1 MGDFFRDLKN
11 LRIFAAQIG
20 GIMEQL
26 YELFNAKLAET
37 PTDFLRYL
45 HDRINWK
52 NRMIAILG
60 ERGVGKTT
68 LMLQKIKLDGAANTL
83 YFSADNMFFAQHS
96 LFDTANEFY
105 RKGGQRLY
113 IDEIHKYPS
122 WSTELKMIYDYCP
135 QLQVVVTGSSILDL
149 YKGTAD
155 LSRRIICYI
164 LKGLSFREFIAMTK
178 GIVLPPVSLEAILRH
193 EVPFPFGER
202 PLALFDDYIK
212 SGYYPFWAE
221 TDYTTRLNNV
231 LNLTL
236 ENDIPTYAKMNI
248 STARKL
254 KQLLFIISQSVPFK
268 PNFTKIGA
276 AMECDRGTV
285 ADLSFYMEKAHLTM
299 TLRHWDDGMKTFG
312 KMEKMYLGNTNLVY
326 ALADGKPDS
335 GNLRETFFLSQM
347 QVNHKVCASAVS
359 DFNIDGTTFEVGG
372 KNKGKK
378 QIANVK
384 DSFVAKD
391 NIEYGYDNI
400 IPLWHFGMNY

>member
-1 MGDFFRDLKN
+1 
-11 LRIFAAQIG
+11 
-20 GIMEQL
+20 MEQL

-37 PTDFLRYL
+37 STDFLRYL
-45 HDRINWK
+45 HDRINWQ

-68 LMLQKIKLDGAANTL
+68 LMLQKIKLDGTANTL
-83 YFSADNMFFAQHS
+83 YFSADNMYFSQHT

-155 LSRRIICYI
+155 LSRRIVSYT
-164 LKGLSFREFIAMTK
+164 LNGLSFREFIAMTR
-178 GIVLPPVSLEAILRH
+178 GIVLPSVSFDAILH
-193 EVPFPFGER
+193 HKVPFPEGER

-212 SGYYPFWAE
+212 SGYYPFWNE

-231 LNLTL
+231 INQTV
-236 ENDIPTYAKMNI
+236 ENDIPTYARMNI
-248 STARKL
+248 ATTRKL

-268 PNFTKIGA
+268 PNFTEIGA

-285 ADLSFYMEKAHLTM
+285 ADLSFYMEKARLTM
-299 TLRHWDDGMKTFG
+299 ALKHLDDGMKNFG
-312 KMEKMYLGNTNLVY
+312 KTEKLYLGNTTLVY
-326 ALADGKPDS
+326 AMSEGKPEI

-347 QVNHKVCASAVS
+347 QVNQKVYASKVS
-359 DFNIDGTTFEVGG
+359 DFMIDGKTFEVGG
-372 KNKGKK
+372 KNKNKK
-378 QIANVK
+378 QIAQTKDAFVVK
-384 DSFVAKD
+384 DD
-391 NIEYGYDNI
+391 IEYGYENI

>member
-1 MGDFFRDLKN
+1 
-11 LRIFAAQIG
+11 
-20 GIMEQL
+20 MEQL

-37 PTDFLRYL
+37 STDFLRYL
-45 HDRINWK
+45 HDRINWQ

-68 LMLQKIKLDGAANTL
+68 LILQKIKLDGTANTL
-83 YFSADNMFFAQHS
+83 YFSADNMYFAQHT

-135 QLQVVVTGSSILDL
+135 KLQVVVTGSSILDL

-155 LSRRIICYI
+155 LSRRIVSYT
-164 LKGLSFREFIAMTK
+164 LNGLSFREFIAMTR
-178 GIVLPPVSLEAILRH
+178 GIVLPSVSFDAILH
-193 EVPFPFGER
+193 HKVPFPEGER

-212 SGYYPFWAE
+212 SGYYPFWSE

-231 LNLTL
+231 INQTV
-236 ENDIPTYAKMNI
+236 ENDIPTYARMNI
-248 STARKL
+248 ATTRKL

-268 PNFTKIGA
+268 PNFTEIGA

-285 ADLSFYMEKAHLTM
+285 ADLSFYMEKARLTM
-299 TLRHWDDGMKTFG
+299 ALKHLDDGMKNFG
-312 KMEKMYLGNTNLVY
+312 KTEKLYLGNTTLVY
-326 ALADGKPDS
+326 AMSEGKPEI

-347 QVNHKVCASAVS
+347 QVNQRVYASKVS
-359 DFNIDGTTFEVGG
+359 DFMIDGKTFEVGG
-372 KNKGKK
+372 KNKNKK
-378 QIANVK
+378 QIAQTKDAFVVK
-384 DSFVAKD
+384 DD
-391 NIEYGYDNI
+391 IEYGYENI